1 VLCASS
7 VELLVQVGLTRSH
20 LPALPIFA
28 ERWSVQ
34 SVHSQR
40 THLAALSPSCPDA
53 ALLVPPRCTLHR
65 RLPFRLP
72 FSWGPG
78 SSPAAIKVV
87 MSTNGESP
95 APDAASDSRDP
106 SGFLSEIIGAPVT
119 VKLNSGIVYKGMQG
133 RRDLMR
139 AFSDIVR

>member
-1 VLCASS
+1 MS
-7 VELLVQVGLTRSH
+7 VCE
-20 LPALPIFA
+20 ALPPPSRGRLDASLSDAPIETDA
-28 ERWSVQ
+28 
-34 SVHSQR
+34 
-40 THLAALSPSCPDA
+40 LAAAAGRAAQDKQKTVLYPDA

-119 VKLNSGIVYKGMQG
+119 VKLNSGIVYKGREG
-133 RRDLMR
+133 RCRQMR
-139 AFSDIVR
+139 PFSDIVR